1 MEEKQLKNW
10 QKMTPIGRLFHS
22 LGIFIL
28 KRKSGQLLALFFRT
42 IASIFDKSHNF
53 KSDTRNIILQT
64 YFTGVEI
71 LLPLFVVATLF
82 GAVVIFYVIS
92 LTGKMGFAG
101 NVGDLMVVV
110 IIRELSPIIT
120 AFLIAGRTGSSLTT
134 YIGSMAIDSEVDA
147 LATMGINPIRYLVM
161 PSVIGGTIA
170 TIIMNII
177 FCASAIGAGFIVTK
191 GIIFITGITP
201 TLQSIAGNAPNWQI
215 TWSFLSSEILKAL
228 SIPDFILTIL
238 KPFVFGIIITTNAC
252 YQALS
257 IKRDIRQVPKATSRS
272 VITSFLYIVLADVV
286 FLLFFIN
293 TYMQNI
299 STII

>member
-1 MEEKQLKNW
+1 
-10 QKMTPIGRLFHS
+10 MTPIGRLFHS

-28 KRKSGQLLALFFRT
+28 KRKLGQLIALFFRT
-42 IASIFDKSHNF
+42 VASIFDKSHNF
-53 KSDTRNIILQT
+53 KSDSRNIILQT

-71 LLPLFVVATLF
+71 LLPLFIVATLF
-82 GAVVIFYVIS
+82 GAIVIFYVIS

-134 YIGSMAIDSEVDA
+134 YIGSMSINSEVDA

-177 FCASAIGAGFIVTK
+177 FCASAIGVGFIVTK
-191 GIIFITGITP
+191 GFIFITGVTP
-201 TLQSIAGNAPNWQI
+201 FLQAYTGNAPNWQI

-228 SIPDFILTIL
+228 TPKDFVLTIL
-238 KPFVFGIIITTNAC
+238 KPLVFGILITTNAC
-252 YQALS
+252 YQALN

-286 FLLFFIN
+286 FLLFFIKI
-293 TYMQNI
+293 YMQNI